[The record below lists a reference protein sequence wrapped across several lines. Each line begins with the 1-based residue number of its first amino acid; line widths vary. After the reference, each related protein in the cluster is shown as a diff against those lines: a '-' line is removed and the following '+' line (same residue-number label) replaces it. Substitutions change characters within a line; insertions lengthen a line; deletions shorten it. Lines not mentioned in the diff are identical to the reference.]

1 MLKNWYRI
9 ISEASG
15 KVMDRAFD
23 SLKYKTANLLQRVRR
38 EFTPEVL
45 QCLQMLMGKCQAAIL
60 KIIKHNNNISVLALE
75 SKET

>member
-1 MLKNWYRI
+1 MLRNWYRI
-9 ISEASG
+9 ISGASG

-23 SLKYKTANLLQRVRR
+23 SLKYKTADLLLRVWR

-45 QCLQMLMGKCQAAIL
+45 QCLQMLMGKRQATIL
-60 KIIKHNNNISVLALE
+60 KIIKHNNNIIVLALE